1 MSPLIRVA
9 SWFLSV
15 PLWAC
20 PGLVSVF
27 VFDSVFDN
35 NNLCSFHTIFVYY
48 GIVLVLF
55 VVLLEYGFGFRVW
68 VCLDSGFG
76 FEFKVR

>member
-1 MSPLIRVA
+1 
-9 SWFLSV
+9 
-15 PLWAC
+15 
-20 PGLVSVF
+20 LVSQRSRPDLASVF

-35 NNLCSFHTIFVYY
+35 NNVCSFHPIFVYGPFVYY

-68 VCLDSGFG
+68 VQVRVCLDSGFG
-76 FEFKVR
+76 FGVRVWVQG